1 MTVRAA
7 KWCSLFE
14 VLPNSC
20 LASPLDMTSL
30 SEASSSV
37 GMEGNPHVMGDP
49 VPAGARPSA
58 GVAANGTEPAADVQ
72 AGMVADGTRAMPPN
86 GENNGAVSAGTEGVA
101 NTGTSMF
108 DSPVFPQFQLG
119 RR

>member
-1 MTVRAA
+1 MRAA

-30 SEASSSV
+30 AEASSSV
-37 GMEGNPHVMGDP
+37 GTEGNPQETENP
-49 VPAGARPSA
+49 VSACAGPSA
-58 GVAANGTEPAADVQ
+58 GVAANGMEPAVDVQ
-72 AGMVADGTRAMPPN
+72 KGVVADGTKAMLPT
-86 GENNGAVSAGTEGVA
+86 GENDEAVSAGTEGA
-101 NTGTSMF
+101 AKTDTSVF
-108 DSPVFPQFQLG
+108 NSPVFPQFPPH

>member
-1 MTVRAA
+1 MSAA

-30 SEASSSV
+30 SDASSSV
-37 GMEGNPHVMGDP
+37 GTEGNLHVTGDP
-49 VPAGARPSA
+49 MPAGAGPSA
-58 GVAANGTEPAADVQ
+58 SVAAIGTEPAADMQ
-72 AGMVADGTRAMPPN
+72 AGVVADGTRATPPN
-86 GENNGAVSAGTEGVA
+86 GENDAAASARTGGAA
-101 NTGTSMF
+101 NTDTSMF
-108 DSPVFPQFQLG
+108 DSPVFLQFQRG